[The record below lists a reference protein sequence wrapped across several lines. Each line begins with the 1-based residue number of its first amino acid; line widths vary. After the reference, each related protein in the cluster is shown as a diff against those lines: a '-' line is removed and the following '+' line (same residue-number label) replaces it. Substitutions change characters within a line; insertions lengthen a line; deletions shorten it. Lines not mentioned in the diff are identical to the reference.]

1 MSKMVKEKVKWVWKS
16 KMWIAAALVY
26 AIVPFSIITILNEL
40 GVIPEGS
47 DNVILTFVFIAVC
60 IGLVK
65 TNRDER
71 NLFSKIFWLLL
82 MCLGLLIIAAAIFVF
97 LGYTNFNPEY
107 HLFISTWLASIPLV
121 IGALRLS
128 TIFVKKKEVSAGEE
142 DSDEINK

>member
-1 MSKMVKEKVKWVWKS
+1 MVKEKVKWVWKS
-16 KMWIAAALVY
+16 KMWIAIVLAY
-26 AIVPFSIITILNEL
+26 TIVPFSIIVILNKL

-71 NLFSKIFWLLL
+71 NIFSKIFWVLL
-82 MCLGLLIIAAAIFVF
+82 MCLGLLIIAAAIFVL
-97 LGYTNFNPEY
+97 LGSTNFNPEY
-107 HLFISTWLASIPLV
+107 HLFVSTWLASIPLV

-128 TIFVKKKEVSAGEE
+128 TIFVKKVE
-142 DSDEINK
+142 D